1 MIRRKKH
8 PNPCANMTEEQKNAT
23 KEAIKTF
30 AIVEAMIHAI
40 RAGGKITVI
49 VECKEQRDTSG

>member
-1 MIRRKKH
+1 MERRKKH
-8 PNPCANMTEEQKNAT
+8 PNSCANMTEAQKKTAYQ
-23 KEAIKTF
+23 AVKTF

-49 VECKEQRDTSG
+49 VECQEQRDTSS